1 MQQNNKEYNIETY
14 NCTTFAVEA
23 LEYAGI
29 GGNFMP
35 IREHDWTLPN
45 DMVRQLKNYS
55 ALPSYI
61 GSVEASIA
69 IRVSMGNN
77 YGYTPADAAQDL
89 KKAEGEVLLKYGN
102 LDNIRVIENKTYFN
116 D

>member
-45 DMVRQLKNYS
+45 D
-55 ALPSYI
+55 I
-61 GSVEASIA
+61 
-69 IRVSMGNN
+69 
-77 YGYTPADAAQDL
+77 